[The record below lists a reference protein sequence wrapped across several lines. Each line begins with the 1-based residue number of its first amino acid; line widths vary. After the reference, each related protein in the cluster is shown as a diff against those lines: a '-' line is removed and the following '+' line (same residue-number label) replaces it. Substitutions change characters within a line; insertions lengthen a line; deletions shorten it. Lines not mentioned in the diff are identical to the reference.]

1 MDGLGVFQAG
11 DHETDLADP
20 DRFNEGLGRV
30 LYADAIDEEI
40 LAALHHAQDI
50 AFFDGTVE
58 HANRCHHAAIL
69 IEIRIEDEGLQGSR
83 RIALG
88 RRDEKYDCL
97 E

>member
-1 MDGLGVFQAG
+1 MDGLGIFQAG
-11 DHETDLADP
+11 DYETDLADA
-20 DRFNEGLGRV
+20 DRFNKGLSRM
-30 LYADAIDEEI
+30 LDANAIDEEV

-50 AFFDGTVE
+50 AFFDRTVE

-69 IEIRIEDEGLQGSR
+69 VEIRIENKRLQGSR